1 MRFPPSFLDEIRAR
15 IPVSDVVRQ
24 RVALKKQGREWRGL
38 SPFNKEKTPSFFVN
52 DQKGFYHDFSSGK
65 SGDQFTFLV
74 DVEGLSFPEAV
85 ERLAQMAG
93 LPLPKSSPEAE
104 ATEQKR
110 KSLYEVV
117 ELAAKFFESQ
127 FAGRAGTDAREY
139 AARRSLKPETLREFR
154 IGYAPSNRFALK
166 EYLGSQGISVE
177 DMIEAGLLVAGDD
190 IAIPYDRF
198 RDRLI
203 IPIHDFR
210 GRVIAFGGRAL
221 ATDAQAKYLNSPET
235 TLFHKGSIVF
245 NFHRARMPAH
255 ETGSVVVVEGYL
267 DAIALYQAGLQA
279 VVASMGTSFTEEQTQ
294 TLWKLSDEPIICFD
308 GDRAGIA
315 AAHRA
320 IDRILPELKVGRTF
334 RFAFLPSG
342 KDPDELVNSS
352 GLQAFQNILEGSL
365 PIWDLL
371 WERETAPAKID
382 TPDGRAVLEKRLY
395 DLVRVIKD
403 PMVGKSYYRH
413 CRIQLSDL
421 FWQHDR
427 SRSKAQSG
435 KVLRGGFVSTE
446 VRVPKEG
453 HRYGIQLIL
462 LGLLVEYPEFL
473 EEKRDRMERL
483 ELDPHLENF
492 RDKLY
497 DLLIENGDVS
507 VEMIYRELKGD
518 FYKTLD
524 IIHGEPT
531 EKRARGYRLKQRF
544 PIIEVDPPRTFISDC
559 IELFIDMVYVEQAES
574 HSEYIVMLSKTSD
587 DFSVD
592 HERQLLNIR
601 RDIHETRERINT
613 RDSALADEAADLRR
627 VYSPNPKWKV
637 AA

>member
-52 DQKGFYHDFSSGK
+52 DHKGFYHDFSSGK

-93 LPLPKSSPEAE
+93 LPLPTSSPEAE

-127 FAGRAGTDAREY
+127 FAGKVGTTVREY
-139 AARRSLKPETLREFR
+139 AARRGLKPETLREFR
-154 IGYAPSNRFALK
+154 IGYAPANRFALK
-166 EYLGSQGISVE
+166 EYLGSQGIPVE

-190 IAIPYDRF
+190 IPIPYDRF

-221 ATDAQAKYLNSPET
+221 AADAQAKYLNSPET

-245 NFHRARMPAH
+245 NFHRARKPAH
-255 ETGSVVVVEGYL
+255 ESGSVVVVEGYL
-267 DAIALYQAGLQA
+267 DAISLYQAGLQA

-342 KDPDELVNSS
+342 KDPDELVNTS
-352 GLQAFQNILEGSL
+352 GLQAFRSVLEGSL

-371 WERETAPAKID
+371 WERETAQAKID

-403 PMVGKSYYRH
+403 PMIGKSYYRH

-427 SRSKAQSG
+427 AHSKTRDGQ
-435 KVLRGGFVSTE
+435 FVRTA
-446 VRVPKEG
+446 VQVPKEG
-453 HRYGIQLIL
+453 NRYGIQLIL
-462 LGLLVEYPEFL
+462 LGLLVEHPEFL
-473 EEKRDRMERL
+473 EEKQDRMERL
-483 ELDPHLENF
+483 ELDTPL
-492 RDKLY
+492 
-497 DLLIENGDVS
+497 
-507 VEMIYRELKGD
+507 
-518 FYKTLD
+518 
-524 IIHGEPT
+524 
-531 EKRARGYRLKQRF
+531 
-544 PIIEVDPPRTFISDC
+544 
-559 IELFIDMVYVEQAES
+559 
-574 HSEYIVMLSKTSD
+574 
-587 DFSVD
+587 
-592 HERQLLNIR
+592 
-601 RDIHETRERINT
+601 
-613 RDSALADEAADLRR
+613 
-627 VYSPNPKWKV
+627 
-637 AA
+637 

>member
-93 LPLPKSSPEAE
+93 LPLPTSSPEAE

-127 FAGRAGTDAREY
+127 FAGKTGTSAREY
-139 AARRSLKPETLREFR
+139 ATRRGLKPETLREFR
-154 IGYAPSNRFALK
+154 IGYAPANRFALK
-166 EYLGSQGISVE
+166 EYLGSQGIPLE

-190 IAIPYDRF
+190 IPIPYDRF

-221 ATDAQAKYLNSPET
+221 AADAQAKYLNSPET
-235 TLFHKGSIVF
+235 ALFHKGFIVF
-245 NFHRARMPAH
+245 NFHRARQPAH

-267 DAIALYQAGLQA
+267 DAISLYQAGLRA

-352 GLQAFQNILEGSL
+352 GLQAFRNVLEGSL

-371 WERETAPAKID
+371 WERETAQAKID

-403 PMVGKSYYRH
+403 PIVGKSYYRH

-427 SRSKAQSG
+427 AHSKTRDGQ
-435 KVLRGGFVSTE
+435 FVRTA
-446 VRVPKEG
+446 VQIPKEG
-453 HRYGIQLIL
+453 NRYGIQLIL
-462 LGLLVEYPEFL
+462 LGLLVEHPEFL
-473 EEKRDRMERL
+473 EEKQDRMERL
-483 ELDPHLENF
+483 ELDAPLLTF
-492 RDKLY
+492 RNALY
-497 DLLIENGDVS
+497 NLLIVQHDIS
-507 VEMIYRELKGD
+507 VELIYRELKTEFYAVLELVHGD
-518 FYKTLD
+518 
-524 IIHGEPT
+524 HT

-544 PIIEVDPPRTFISDC
+544 PIIEIDPPQSFISEC
-559 IELFIDMVYVEQAES
+559 IELFIDMIYAEQIE
-574 HSEYIVMLSKTSD
+574 HEIDYEMLFAKSD
-587 DFSVD
+587 REVSLEI
-592 HERQLLNIR
+592 ERRILNLR
-601 RDIHETRERINT
+601 KEIHTTRERINT
-613 RDSALADEAADLRR
+613 RDSALADEATELRR
-627 VYSPNPKWKV
+627 IYKPNPKWRV

>member
-93 LPLPKSSPEAE
+93 LPLPASSPEAE

-110 KSLYEVV
+110 KSLYEIV
-117 ELAAKFFESQ
+117 ELAAKFFEAQ
-127 FAGRAGTDAREY
+127 FAGKTGTSAREY
-139 AARRSLKPETLREFR
+139 AVRRGLKPETLREFR
-154 IGYAPSNRFALK
+154 IGYAPAHRFALK
-166 EYLGSQGISVE
+166 EYLGSQGIPVE

-190 IAIPYDRF
+190 IPVPYDRF

-203 IPIHDFR
+203 IPIHDVR

-245 NFHRARMPAH
+245 NFHRARQPAH

-267 DAIALYQAGLQA
+267 DAISLYQSGLKA
-279 VVASMGTSFTEEQTQ
+279 VVATMGTSFTEEQTQ

-308 GDRAGIA
+308 GDRAGIS

-352 GLQAFQNILEGSL
+352 GLQAFRNVLEGSL

-371 WERETAPAKID
+371 WERETAKAKID

-403 PMVGKSYYRH
+403 PIVGKSYYRH

-427 SRSKAQSG
+427 AHSKMRDGQ
-435 KVLRGGFVSTE
+435 FVRTE
-446 VRVPKEG
+446 VQVPKEG
-453 HRYGIQLIL
+453 NRYGIQLIL
-462 LGLLVEYPEFL
+462 LGLLVEHPEFL
-473 EEKRDRMERL
+473 EEKQDRMERL
-483 ELDPHLENF
+483 ELDGPLLTF
-492 RDKLY
+492 RNALY
-497 DLLIENGDVS
+497 NLLIVYQDVS
-507 VEMIYRELKGD
+507 VELIYRELKIEFYAVLESVHGD
-518 FYKTLD
+518 
-524 IIHGEPT
+524 HT

-544 PIIEVDPPRTFISDC
+544 PIIEIDPPQSFISEC
-559 IELFIDMVYVEQAES
+559 IELFIDMIYAEQIE
-574 HSEYIVMLSKTSD
+574 HEINYEMLFAKSD
-587 DFSVD
+587 REVSLEI
-592 HERQLLNIR
+592 ERRILNLR
-601 RDIHETRERINT
+601 KEIHTTRERINS
-613 RDSALADEAADLRR
+613 RDSALADEATELRR
-627 VYSPNPKWKV
+627 VYKPNPKWRV